1 MVQPC
6 VKGWGLAY
14 CFDIGYLRAVI
25 TTIGTDISRAVEF
38 LIQGQLVAI
47 PTETVY
53 GLAGNATNGEAVAKI
68 FEAKQRPRFNPL
80 IMHLQSLDAAA
91 PFVTDLPDPLRKIAA
106 AFSPGPVSFLLPRTA
121 LVPDIITHGSDK
133 VVIRIPAHPMALE
146 LLRAL
151 PFPLAAPS
159 ANPFGYVSPV
169 TAQHVYD
176 GLHGKIPYILDGG
189 TCKVGVES
197 TIIGMKEDELVIYRV
212 GGLSAEEI
220 EQVTGMR
227 ARYSLLHKQPAA
239 PGQLRSHYAPHKS
252 VIIGDPAQLIYDYV
266 GKKIAVISFTHAY
279 ANAYLNRT
287 LSVKGDLAEAAANL
301 FSVLRE
307 LDQSDA
313 DLIIAE
319 TFPKEGL
326 GIAIN
331 DRLFRASA

>member
-1 MVQPC
+1 
-6 VKGWGLAY
+6 
-14 CFDIGYLRAVI
+14 VI
-25 TTIGTDISRAVEF
+25 TTIGTDISRAVD
-38 LIQGQLVAI
+38 LLKQGQLVAI

-53 GLAGNATNGEAVAKI
+53 GLAGNATNGEAVARI

-80 IMHLQSLDAAA
+80 IMHLPSLDAAA
-91 PFVTDLPDPLRKIAA
+91 PYVIELPALLRQIAA

-133 VVIRIPAHPMALE
+133 VVIRVPAHPLALE

-189 TCKVGVES
+189 TCTVGVES
-197 TIIGMKEDELVIYRV
+197 TIVGMEEEELVIYRV

-220 EQVTGMR
+220 KKVTGIR
-227 ARYSLLHKQPAA
+227 ARYDLLHRQPTT
-239 PGQLRSHYAPHKS
+239 PGQLKSHYAPHKP
-252 VIIGDPAQLIYDYV
+252 VIIGDPAQLIYEYA
-266 GKKIAVISFTHAY
+266 GKKIAVIAFTHAY

-301 FSVLRE
+301 FSALRE

-319 TFPKEGL
+319 VFPKEGL

-331 DRLFRASA
+331 DRLSRASA

>member
-1 MVQPC
+1 M
-6 VKGWGLAY
+6 
-14 CFDIGYLRAVI
+14 I
-25 TTIGTDISRAVEF
+25 TTIGTDISRAVE
-38 LIQGQLVAI
+38 LLKQGQLVAI

-53 GLAGNATNGEAVAKI
+53 GLAGNATNGEAVARI

-80 IMHLQSLDAAA
+80 IMHLPNLEASA
-91 PFVTDLPDPLRKIAA
+91 PYVTEIPEPLHKIAT
-106 AFSPGPVSFLLPRTA
+106 AFSPGPVSFLLPRTD
-121 LVPDIITHGSDK
+121 LVPDIITNGSAK
-133 VVIRIPAHPMALE
+133 VVVRVPAHPMALE
-146 LLRAL
+146 LLRSL

-189 TCKVGVES
+189 TCTVGMES
-197 TIIGMKEDELVIYRV
+197 TIVGMENNELVIYRV

-220 EQVTGMR
+220 TKVTGMPC
-227 ARYSLLHKQPAA
+227 RYALLHRQPST
-239 PGQLRSHYAPHKS
+239 PGQLKSHYAPHKP
-252 VIIGDPAQLIYDYV
+252 VIIGDPAQLLYEQAGRKV
-266 GKKIAVISFTHAY
+266 AVISFMHSY
-279 ANAYLNRT
+279 AHAYLNRT

-307 LDQSDA
+307 LDHSDA

-319 TFPKEGL
+319 IFPQVGL

-331 DRLFRASA
+331 DRLSRASA